1 MSPGGFTDSTV
12 QRPSAPLTC
21 CAPQDESLPVPKLRL
36 PPLQCAMSGLP
47 PQADRRGLE
56 MPVRARPEGNSLPS
70 WEQQFSP
77 RGIIGA
83 ARWCPHVA
91 AWMLPAVQ
99 SPRLGPQGLSACLL
113 TLCGLSADRG
123 PSSSPPPLPRLLVP
137 ALASPTS
144 SLLPASCLPSL
155 SPPS

>member
-1 MSPGGFTDSTV
+1 
-12 QRPSAPLTC
+12 
-21 CAPQDESLPVPKLRL
+21 
-36 PPLQCAMSGLP
+36 
-47 PQADRRGLE
+47 

-77 RGIIGA
+77 RRIIGA